1 MDILRFTQS
10 EKQEIKQRLKQIA
23 FKDGFHEHDAQNLLE
38 AFLREVNASSLN
50 PETKKKRVRRMLHEK
65 SHPVRAAFDKQFN
78 ERCMRLKKDV
88 PGLVQI
94 ETHPDFEENFIVL
107 HFRVERQDGWEL
119 FLEKLLEHVQDV
131 DALLCFLRCEQFE
144 VT

>member
-1 MDILRFTQS
+1 MDTLRFTQS

-65 SHPVRAAFDKQFN
+65 SHPVRAAFDKQFDVKC
-78 ERCMRLKKDV
+78 RRLKKDV

-107 HFRVERQDGWEL
+107 HFRVKEQKEWKL
-119 FLEKLLEHVQDV
+119 FLEKLLERAQEF
-131 DALLCFLRCEQFE
+131 DALLRFLRCEDVVE
-144 VT
+144 I